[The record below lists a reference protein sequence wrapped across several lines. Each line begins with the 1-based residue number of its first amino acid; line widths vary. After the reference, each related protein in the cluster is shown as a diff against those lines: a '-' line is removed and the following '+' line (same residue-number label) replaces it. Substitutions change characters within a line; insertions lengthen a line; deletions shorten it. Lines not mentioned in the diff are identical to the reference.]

1 MATKQVDKVI
11 TEYVIHH
18 IRCTK
23 MELESPSDAC
33 FRVLA
38 YVHALRDV
46 NLINQSELN
55 NYYHM
60 LTDKIF

>member
-11 TEYVIHH
+11 TEYVNHH
-18 IRCTK
+18 IRCAK
-23 MELESPSDAC
+23 MELESLSDAC
-33 FRVLA
+33 FCVLA
-38 YVHALRDV
+38 YVQALRDV
-46 NLINQSELN
+46 NLINQNELN